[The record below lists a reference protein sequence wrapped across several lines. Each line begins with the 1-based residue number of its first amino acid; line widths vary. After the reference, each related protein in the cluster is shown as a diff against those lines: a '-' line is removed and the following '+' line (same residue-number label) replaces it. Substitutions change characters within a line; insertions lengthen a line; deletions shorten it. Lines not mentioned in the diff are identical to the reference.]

1 MDSNGSWF
9 SSDVGDVAQPERK
22 IARPNNRGSL
32 DNLRHVIFIVFSFKM
47 KMQSAINTYLVQPK
61 I

>member
-9 SSDVGDVAQPERK
+9 SSDVGDVGDVAQPERK
-22 IARPNNRGSL
+22 IARPNNTGSL

-47 KMQSAINTYLVQPK
+47 
-61 I
+61 

>member
-9 SSDVGDVAQPERK
+9 SSDVGDVGDVGDVAQPERK
-22 IARPNNRGSL
+22 IARPNSTGSL

-47 KMQSAINTYLVQPK
+47 
-61 I
+61 